1 VSSPWT
7 WYQAFSWSK
16 DFLENQK
23 KKRNFML
30 RKLDLIISH
39 HPQLQM
45 LWQRGRE
52 IISISFCLLST
63 PEVQTRGNS
72 VTPRELDDRY
82 YSAVATSLRPNSS
95 FWVPSWIPDLTI

>member
-1 VSSPWT
+1 MNLISSFQLVQGLPG
-7 WYQAFSWSK
+7 K
-16 DFLENQK
+16 PN

-30 RKLDLIISH
+30 RKLDLIIAQ

-52 IISISFCLLST
+52 ISISFCLLST

-95 FWVPSWIPDLTI
+95 FWVPS